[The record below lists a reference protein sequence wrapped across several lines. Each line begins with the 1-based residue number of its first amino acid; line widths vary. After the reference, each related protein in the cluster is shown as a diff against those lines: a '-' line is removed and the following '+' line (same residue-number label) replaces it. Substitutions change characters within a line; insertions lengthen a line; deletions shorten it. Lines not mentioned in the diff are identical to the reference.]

1 MMHEESNM
9 QQRCVEWFKYTQ
21 PRVLIASFPNGV
33 FIGGTPIQR
42 ARRWNRLKAEGAAP
56 GMPDLMV
63 CKARDPY
70 HALFIEMKTEKGKL
84 SFLQKTIHAQLI
96 NAGYCVKVCRS
107 FEEFTNTIN
116 NYLHV

>member
-1 MMHEESNM
+1 MKHEESNM
-9 QQRCVEWFKYTQ
+9 QQRCVEWFRYSH
-21 PRVLIASFPNGV
+21 PRILIASFPLGV

-56 GMPDLMV
+56 GIPDLMI
-63 CKARDPY
+63 CKASGPY

-107 FEEFTNTIN
+107 FEEFTITIN
-116 NYLHV
+116 NYLQV